1 MGTVAADVCV
11 HLFVVA
17 QSPSHAVS
25 SETPWIVAGWVLCP
39 WDFPGRSKG
48 VGCHFLFQGISQA
61 QGSNLRL
68 LNWQAGSL
76 PLSHQGRPFLSYRGW
91 VFMEGVGGASHRGA
105 GRGAVSGGRARQ
117 GFLARCPL
125 TLHAQPSS
133 EGLCGV
139 RVRLSP
145 QVQFQAAGWTG
156 LSVSREVAATIFT
169 APARTFYRKVQLQY
183 KQNVRVWLVS

>member
-1 MGTVAADVCV
+1 MAADVCV

-25 SETPWIVAGWVLCP
+25 SETPWTVAGWILCP

-76 PLSHQGRPFLSYRGW
+76 PLSHQGRPFCSYWGW
-91 VFMEGVGGASHRGA
+91 VFHGGSGGASHTGA
-105 GRGAVSGGRARQ
+105 GRGAISGGRARQ
-117 GFLARCPL
+117 GFLAGCPL
-125 TLHAQPSS
+125 TACPAQLRGALWSQSQIESS
-133 EGLCGV
+133 GSVSGSRMDWPV
-139 RVRLSP
+139 RV
-145 QVQFQAAGWTG
+145 AG
-156 LSVSREVAATIFT
+156 SCSYY
-169 APARTFYRKVQLQY
+169 FYCS
-183 KQNVRVWLVS
+183 N

>member
-1 MGTVAADVCV
+1 MSADMCV

-25 SETPWIVAGWVLCP
+25 SETPWTVAGWILCP

-48 VGCHFLFQGISQA
+48 VRCHFLFQGISQA

-76 PLSHQGRPFLSYRGW
+76 PLSHQGRPFCSYWGW
-91 VFMEGVGGASHRGA
+91 VFHGGSGGASHTGA
-105 GRGAVSGGRARQ
+105 GRGQSVGAGQGRVFWLGA
-117 GFLARCPL
+117 PS
-125 TLHAQPSS
+125 LHAQPSS

-169 APARTFYRKVQLQY
+169 APTRTFYKKVQLQY